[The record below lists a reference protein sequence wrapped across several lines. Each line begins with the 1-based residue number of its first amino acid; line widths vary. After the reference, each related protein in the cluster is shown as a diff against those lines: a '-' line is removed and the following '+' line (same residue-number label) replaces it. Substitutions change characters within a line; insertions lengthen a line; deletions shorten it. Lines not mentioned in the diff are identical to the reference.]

1 MAELVA
7 HRTNSPSL
15 ARTASAF
22 GQSSVVNTVATAA
35 EPLYETRSSCPSTGW
50 RIQLG
55 WASQSTFAIVGRY
68 RHQVPPGSGRFH
80 GGAVLVHGLWGNP
93 DDWRWVRRP
102 LEDAHVQVITPD
114 LPSHRTPM
122 AGLIEDAAEVRDAI
136 RACAP
141 PVAAVGWSYGGSV
154 IGVAATGDA
163 SVSRLVYVNDIPRP
177 AGFPAEHLGW
187 IDADPHVL
195 VLTDGR
201 FVPDNEYWL
210 NEGDGTTFPAEIRR
224 HFRNHPRRPVTRA
237 TLGARP
243 EAAWETTPT
252 SVLIGDRDNL
262 LPDGDRKWAR
272 DHLDDIRV
280 INTDH
285 FIIFRHPEVVAQL
298 VLEAI
303 GRTLDVPDRG

>member
-1 MAELVA
+1 
-7 HRTNSPSL
+7 
-15 ARTASAF
+15 
-22 GQSSVVNTVATAA
+22 
-35 EPLYETRSSCPSTGW
+35 
-50 RIQLG
+50 
-55 WASQSTFAIVGRY
+55 
-68 RHQVPPGSGRFH
+68 
-80 GGAVLVHGLWGNP
+80 VL
-93 DDWRWVRRP
+93 
-102 LEDAHVQVITPD
+102 VITPD
-114 LPSHRTPM
+114 LPSHSTPT
-122 AGLIEDAAEVRDAI
+122 AGLVEDAAEVRDAI
-136 RACAP
+136 RACTW

-163 SVSRLVYVNDIPRP
+163 SVSRLIYVNDIPRP

-224 HFRNHPRRPVTRA
+224 HFRDHPRRPVTRA

-262 LPDGDRKWAR
+262 LSEVDRKWAR
-272 DHLDDIRV
+272 DHLDDIGV

-285 FIIFRHPEVVAQL
+285 FIIFRHPEIVAQ
-298 VLEAI
+298 
-303 GRTLDVPDRG
+303 